1 MNLGLQGKRALV
13 LAASSGL
20 GRAIAAQLAGE
31 GAQVALCSRDLTR
44 ASEAAADI
52 EARTGQAVMGF
63 EADVSDQRSLQELVA
78 AAVDSLGGLD
88 LLVCNAG
95 GPPAGNFKDAGE
107 AEWTRAFELTL
118 MSVVRSVK
126 LALPHFSA
134 AGGGAVLVLGS
145 SSVKQPI
152 SNLVLS
158 NVYRPAIHGLVKHL
172 ADELAAD
179 GVRVNMISPGRI
191 ITDRTTELDMGR
203 AEREGRSLED
213 VRAEAVS
220 RIPLGRMGDPE
231 EFANVA
237 VFLLSRAASYVTGES
252 IIVDGG
258 MVRAL

>member
-1 MNLGLQGKRALV
+1 MDLGLQGKRALV

-31 GAQVALCSRDLTR
+31 GARVALCSRDLTR
-44 ASEAAADI
+44 ARTAAADI

-63 EADVSDQRSLQELVA
+63 EADVSDQQSLEELVTA
-78 AAVDSLGGLD
+78 AADTLGGLD

-95 GPPAGNFKDAGE
+95 GPPAGNFKDVGE

-126 LALPHFSA
+126 LALPHFSV

-152 SNLVLS
+152 GNLLLS
-158 NVYRPAIHGLVKHL
+158 NVYRPAINGLVKHL
-172 ADELAAD
+172 SEELAAD

-191 ITDRTTELDMGR
+191 ITDRTTQLDTGR
-203 AEREGRSLED
+203 AQREGRTLEE

-237 VFLLSRAASYVTGES
+237 VFLLSQAASYVTGES

-258 MVRAL
+258 MVRSL